1 MTRKYM
7 PSIALPL
14 TLVLIV
20 LAVFLV
26 IDSRDGTPLAQAQQ
40 PSDLELVASYDSN
53 GNGIIDISE
62 LFDAIDDYFA
72 DEIGISDLFDVIE
85 FYFSGEQV
93 GSGPSGTPTPTP
105 EPNPDT
111 NAQADYDTDGD
122 GLIEISNLEQLNAIR
137 YDPDGD
143 GVPLDGFDL
152 TGDGRDDFSGDNAA
166 RRYATAFPII
176 TGGAV
181 CGGGG
186 CTGYELARSL
196 DFDDPD
202 SYASGEVNAAW
213 TQGAGWAPILQCH
226 GYASACTREVSLT
239 FDGNGH
245 TISNLYSSGGG
256 FSGYVGLFFRVDGTV
271 RRLGLLDVDLIGR
284 GAPLTATNHGSITD
298 TYVTGT
304 VVAVRRG
311 ITGTADASGFAMNN
325 YGTIRDSHSEVEL
338 SLREGDSP
346 SSGGGLAGFVW
357 WNDRGVI
364 EDSYAT
370 GNVSGRV
377 VQTAGFVFINNSG
390 TIRDCYATGDATSRS
405 IGNGGLVNRNGG
417 LIENSYATGFVSYGG
432 GLVRENFDRII
443 NSYATG
449 DVGSGGGLAYEN
461 DGGSIINSYA
471 TGDVGYSGRPL
482 TYASAGLVVLNRSDS
497 NTADGRFLFRG
508 IFSSYATGNV
518 NGLGVAGGLV
528 ANNYGSIFTSY
539 ATGDVNAE
547 KHLNGS
553 SVAGGLVGKYLDFRS
568 GMIVASYAT
577 GNVSAEQEAGG
588 LVGNHSVPPR
598 TGGIIASYAT
608 GRVTSE
614 GYAGGLVG
622 VARTSGIYDSYF
634 DANTSG
640 LTAGLGYSAFGLEI
654 EANTTDELQS
664 PTDYTGI
671 YADWNLDLDNIDLD
685 GDHSTGVDD
694 FWDFGASSQY
704 PALKADWDGDGVATA
719 REFGGQGR

>member
-14 TLVLIV
+14 TLVLIA

-40 PSDLELVASYDSN
+40 PADLELVASYDSN

-62 LFDAIDDYFA
+62 LFDAIEDYFA
-72 DEIGISDLFDVIE
+72 GAIGISDLFDVIE

-93 GSGPSGTPTPTP
+93 GSGPSGTPTP
-105 EPNPDT
+105 EPNP
-111 NAQADYDTDGD
+111 NAKPDYDTDGD
-122 GLIEISNLEQLNAIR
+122 GLIEINNLEQLNAIR

-143 GVPLDGFDL
+143 GVPMNTKDLDGDGKDDL
-152 TGDGRDDFSGDNAA
+152 TSGNTATLYAA
-166 RRYATAFPII
+166 AFPII

-186 CTGYELARSL
+186 CTGYELARPL

-213 TQGAGWAPILQCH
+213 TQRGGWAPILQCN
-226 GYASACTREVSLT
+226 AVPSRCPREVSLT

-245 TISNLYSSGGG
+245 TISNLYASGGG
-256 FSGYVGLFFRVDGTV
+256 VSGYVGLFYRLDGTV

-284 GAPLTATNHGSITD
+284 GAPLAAHSYGTITD
-298 TYVTGT
+298 SYVTGT
-304 VVAVRRG
+304 VVAADTRR
-311 ITGTADASGFAMNN
+311 ADSSGFVLNN
-325 YGTIRDSHSEVEL
+325 YGTIRDSHSEVNH
-338 SLREGDSP
+338 SGMEGVSSSP
-346 SSGGGLAGFVW
+346 RHSGIGGFVSVNW
-357 WNDRGVI
+357 HEGVI
-364 EDSYAT
+364 KDSYAT
-370 GNVSGRV
+370 GNVSGHHIHS
-377 VQTAGFVFINNSG
+377 AGFVFHNNSG
-390 TIRDCYATGDATSRS
+390 TISDCYATGDVT
-405 IGNGGLVNRNGG
+405 GGGLVSRNGG
-417 LIENSYATGFVSYGG
+417 LIENSYATGFVSWGG
-432 GLVRENFDRII
+432 GLVRENFGSVI

-640 LTAGLGYSAFGLEI
+640 LTAGLGYSAFGLKI

-685 GDHSTGVDD
+685 GDQSTGVDD
-694 FWDFGASSQY
+694 FWDFGTSSQY